1 VLLIHAIS
9 IHHFGKKKKV
19 LTSTRSCAILK
30 LPLGN
35 ATRGTLRLCPSPRQY
50 EARAHEHF
58 KVDRYDHCNLE
69 STEVLNAFGRM
80 VGVVNNPLP
89 YQPVSRL
96 FVPLIMAAL

>member
-1 VLLIHAIS
+1 MD
-9 IHHFGKKKKV
+9 KRV
-19 LTSTRSCAILK
+19 LTSAPGYAILK

-50 EARAHEHF
+50 EPRAHEHF
-58 KVDRYDHCNLE
+58 EVGRCDHGNFE

-80 VGVVNNPLP
+80 VARVNNPPP

-96 FVPLIMAAL
+96 FVPLIMAAP